1 MNATQPLVRAL
12 AALAA
17 ALLLA
22 TPHAASAVELS
33 TVVSNIH
40 QLGAT
45 GSVSLGHS
53 AIGFTNYNRIT
64 VSGTY
69 AASCASTVMLPVNG
83 QRSLTRQE
91 IFGGISLVTTIPETV
106 PSIVDMPGFDLLAAG
121 SVVACTYNWTS
132 KAAESSYTIGIPG
145 LTIPVGGGERAQGS
159 TAPFIMMVSAGDDAS
174 NRGSCIP

>member
-1 MNATQPLVRAL
+1 MNAAYSLVRAL

-45 GSVSLGHS
+45 GAVSLGHS

-69 AASCASTVMLPVNG
+69 AAGCANAVMPPVNG
-83 QRSLTRQE
+83 QRTLTRQE
-91 IFGGISLVTTIPETV
+91 IFGGMSLVTTIPDNV

-121 SVVACTYNWTS
+121 TVVACAYNWTS
-132 KAAESSYTIGIPG
+132 KAVESSYTIGIPG
-145 LTIPVGGGERAQGS
+145 FSIPAGGGERTQGS
-159 TAPFIMMVSAGDDAS
+159 AAPFIMMVPASDDAS
-174 NRGSCIP
+174 NRGGCIP